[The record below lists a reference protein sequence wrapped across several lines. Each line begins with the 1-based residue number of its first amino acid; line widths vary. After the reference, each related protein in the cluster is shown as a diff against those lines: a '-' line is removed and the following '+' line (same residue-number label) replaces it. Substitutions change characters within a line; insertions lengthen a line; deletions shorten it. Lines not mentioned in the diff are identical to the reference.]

1 MSILLRLTPIS
12 IVYSFTVLMLPL
24 ACTRP
29 LPPHM
34 SGPGAP
40 ASGIANSAAPSTRNS
55 QGASERST
63 VSAGRAGASGQP
75 GLPSNAAPRDPLTP
89 VGDPLAVRGYDPIA
103 EDSPDARDSS
113 EAAALPQETTN
124 AQQVPQATSSGSGSS
139 AQPRSNAIALP
150 GSAGSAPLPG
160 WRIVIPQLG
169 VDTSIVSVGLEP
181 DGAMGAPETPDV
193 VGWYRHGT
201 APGQQGNVL
210 LDGHVD
216 WTDRITG
223 IPRTGVFWSLAKLPV
238 GSEIIIADGTRE
250 YVYQVTEKMRFSW
263 DDPQGA
269 SVLQPTADA
278 RATLITC
285 GGAFDRATRSYALRE
300 VVIARLVS

>member
-12 IVYSFTVLMLPL
+12 IVYSFTVLMLAL

-34 SGPGAP
+34 SGPGDP
-40 ASGIANSAAPSTRNS
+40 ASGITNSAAPSMRTS
-55 QGASERST
+55 QGVSERST
-63 VSAGRAGASGQP
+63 VSAGLAGDSGKP
-75 GLPSNAAPRDPLTP
+75 GLPTGPTPNDQLTP
-89 VGDPLAVRGYDPIA
+89 LGDPIAGRGYDPLA
-103 EDSPDARDSS
+103 EDSPDTEDSPD
-113 EAAALPQETTN
+113 AGDNTGAGVPPQETT
-124 AQQVPQATSSGSGSS
+124 ASPGSS
-139 AQPRSNAIALP
+139 AQPRSNAIASP

-160 WRIVIPQLG
+160 WRIIIPQIG

-193 VGWYRHGT
+193 VGWYRHGPS
-201 APGQQGNVL
+201 PGRQGNVL

-216 WTDRITG
+216 WTDRTTG
-223 IPRTGVFWSLAKLPV
+223 IPRTGVFWGLAKLPV
-238 GSEIIIADGTRE
+238 GSEIIIVDDTGE
-250 YVYQVTEKMRFSW
+250 YVYQVAEKLRFSW